1 MKGPKASL
9 LKFVARLLAI
19 WAISSLSLMIIAA
32 IFPGDLTIEFWYT
45 PIIAAAAIGLLNA
58 LIWPV
63 LIHISLPIAIY
74 TFGILVLVLNGL
86 IMKIASGIV
95 PGFYIHNLTSAMGVA
110 IGMSIITSGL
120 GGLLSIDEDDSWY
133 SMVVQRQIQKER
145 RPVENTLPGVIFL
158 EIDGLAEPVLRSA
171 LRQGYMPTLRSWL
184 ESGSHRLIGWE
195 TDLSSQTS
203 ASQAGILHGNNT
215 NIPGFSYYV
224 KSKKQKRISSRPHTA
239 AEIEREHSD
248 GNGLLVCEGASRTS
262 MFSGDAPNVMI
273 TTSSL
278 FDASK
283 IQASQFYAYFLNP
296 YNFTRSLG
304 LILWDILVELRYSI
318 SQMLR
323 NEKPRIGRFGTYPFI
338 RAAATAF
345 LPDICVATLIGDM
358 FGGTPSAYA
367 TFSSY
372 DEVAH
377 HSGIERKD
385 ALGTLRR
392 LDRQFARLEKVSKRA
407 PRPYNFVVLSDHG
420 QVQGATFKQRYG
432 LTLKNL
438 VKSLIS
444 EDLSVEEVSAATD
457 AWMHFNDLL
466 NDAVRNESKFST
478 RAFRQALRSRTYDGT
493 VTVGPDHEIA
503 CEECERG
510 IKGKGEGEVKEAKVI
525 VTASGNLGLIYF
537 TDWAE
542 RLTLEEINERF
553 PLLLPGL
560 TEHEGVGFVMV
571 RSKEHGSIVMGRK
584 GILFLEG
591 NHIQGENP
599 LDAFGPNVAGHLL
612 REDSFKDCP
621 DVLVNSLYDPK
632 TGEVAA
638 FEELVGSHGGQGGS
652 QTMPFILCP
661 SSLEVPDGPII
672 GAVSIYNIF
681 KGWVPCQ
688 PQDMPTE
695 DRPTQSRNASFGT

>member
-1 MKGPKASL
+1 MRGPKASS
-9 LKFVARLLAI
+9 LKFTARLLAI
-19 WAISSLSLMIIAA
+19 WAISSLSLMIIAI

-63 LIHISLPIAIY
+63 LIRISLPIAIY
-74 TFGILVLVLNGL
+74 TFGILILVLNGL
-86 IMKIASGIV
+86 IMKTASEIV

-133 SMVVQRQIQKER
+133 SIVVRRQIQRER
-145 RPVENTLPGVIFL
+145 KPVEHHVPGIIFL
-158 EIDGLAEPVLRSA
+158 EIDGLAEPVLQKA
-171 LRQGYMPTLRSWL
+171 LRQGYMPTLKRWL
-184 ESGSHRLIGWE
+184 DGGSHRLIGWE

-224 KSKKQKRISSRPHTA
+224 KSQNQKRIASRPHTA
-239 AEIEREHSD
+239 AEIERVHSD

-262 MFSGDAPNVMI
+262 MFSGDAPNVII

-278 FDASK
+278 FNTSK
-283 IQASQFYAYFLNP
+283 IQARQFYAYFLNP

-318 SQMLR
+318 SQRLR
-323 NEKPRIGRFGTYPFI
+323 NEHPRIGRFGTYPFV

-392 LDRQFARLEKVSKRA
+392 LDKQFSRLEKVSQRA
-407 PRPYNFVVLSDHG
+407 PMPYHFVVLSDHG

-432 LTLKNL
+432 LTLKDL

-444 EDLSVEEVSAATD
+444 EDLSVEGVSAATD

-466 NDAVRNESKFST
+466 NDVVRNENKFSA
-478 RAFRQALRSRTYDGT
+478 RAFRQALRRRTYDGA

-503 CEECERG
+503 CEECNRE
-510 IKGKGEGEVKEAKVI
+510 IKGKGKEANVI

-537 TDWAE
+537 TNWE
-542 RLTLEEINERF
+542 GRLTLDEINERF

-560 TEHEGVGFVMV
+560 AEHEGVGFVMV
-571 RSKEHGSIVMGRK
+571 RSKEHGAMVLGRK
-584 GILFLEG
+584 GILFLER

-599 LDAFGPNVAGHLL
+599 LEAFGPNVARHLL
-612 REDSFKDCP
+612 QEDGFRDCP
-621 DVLVNSLYDPK
+621 DVLVNSLYDHR

-652 QTMPFILCP
+652 QTRPFILYP
-661 SSLEVPDGPII
+661 SSLKVPDGPII

-681 KGWVPCQ
+681 KSWVPCQ
-688 PQDMPTE
+688 AQDG
-695 DRPTQSRNASFGT
+695 PTQNRDAY